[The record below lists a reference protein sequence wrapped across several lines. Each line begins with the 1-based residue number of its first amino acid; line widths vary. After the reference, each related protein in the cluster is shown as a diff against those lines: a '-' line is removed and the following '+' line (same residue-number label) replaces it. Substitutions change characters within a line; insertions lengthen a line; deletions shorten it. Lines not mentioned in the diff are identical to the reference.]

1 MSTKRIVI
9 TGGPGTGKTM
19 LVTALEQEGFFC
31 FHEVI
36 RDMTLEAKNGNTEN
50 LELVN
55 PIAFVE
61 DSKSFNEKL
70 LQLRLAQFHKA
81 NNPNVHSYFY
91 DRGMPD
97 VLAYMDYFGQVYE
110 PSYQELCA
118 KHRYDQILILP
129 PWKEIYVQDNERM
142 ENFEQATAIHEHLE
156 NTYRSLGYDII
167 KVPFG
172 TVTERLQ
179 FVKESITLGR

>member
-19 LVTALEQEGFFC
+19 LVTALEEEGFFC

-36 RDMTLEAKNGNTEN
+36 RDMTLEAKNGNIEN

-61 DSKSFNEKL
+61 DSKSFNDKL

-81 NNPNVHSYFY
+81 
-91 DRGMPD
+91 
-97 VLAYMDYFGQVYE
+97 E
-110 PSYQELCA
+110 
-118 KHRYDQILILP
+118 
-129 PWKEIYVQDNERM
+129 
-142 ENFEQATAIHEHLE
+142 
-156 NTYRSLGYDII
+156 
-167 KVPFG
+167 
-172 TVTERLQ
+172 
-179 FVKESITLGR
+179 